1 MAQKLFALMLAFTFM
16 VTWIAMSTAQH
27 PATGQVLRVFTTTV
41 LPDKR
46 DQQPKI
52 VEGMTQLLAAAKGI
66 QWFKVGSD
74 PATGE
79 IVAVT
84 LWNSQAEIEAF
95 LKSDARKALNEKNR
109 PLMQEE
115 PTAKNYQVS
124 EAKK

>member
-1 MAQKLFALMLAFTFM
+1 MLALIIT
-16 VTWIAMSTAQH
+16 VTWIGLSAAQQ

-46 DQQPKI
+46 DQMSKI
-52 VEGMTQLLAAAKGI
+52 VADITQLLTTTKSV

-79 IVAVT
+79 IAAVT
-84 LWNSQAEIEAF
+84 LWNSQAEVDAF

-109 PLMQEE
+109 PLMQGE
-115 PTAKNYQVS
+115 PTAKSYQVS

>member
-1 MAQKLFALMLAFTFM
+1 MVQKIFVLLFALIITATS
-16 VTWIAMSTAQH
+16 IGMSAAQQ
-27 PATGQVLRVFTTTV
+27 PTTGQVLRVFTTTV

-52 VEGMTQLLAAAKGI
+52 VADITQLLSATKGL
-66 QWFKVGSD
+66 QWFKVGTD
-74 PATGE
+74 VATGE

-84 LWNSQAEIEAF
+84 LWNSQAEVDAF

-109 PLMQEE
+109 PLMQGE
-115 PTAKNYQVS
+115 PIAKQYQVS

>member
-1 MAQKLFALMLAFTFM
+1 MAQKVFAFLLALTISSM
-16 VTWIAMSTAQH
+16 WLGVSAAQQPMAGH
-27 PATGQVLRVFTTTV
+27 VLRVFTTTV
-41 LPDKR
+41 SPDKR
-46 DQQPKI
+46 DQQPKTVADI
-52 VEGMTQLLAAAKGI
+52 TQLLATTKGI

-84 LWNSQAEIEAF
+84 LWNSQAEIDAF

-109 PLMQEE
+109 PLMQGE
-115 PTAKNYQVS
+115 PTAKNYHVT